1 MNKEII
7 EVKDVRL
14 SFGKHRALAG
24 IDIRFNQGETVLL
37 AGKNGAGKSTLLRC
51 LAGLIFPD
59 AGHIYRP
66 GIAKHQIGFISDR
79 MSLFEDMTL
88 ERAIDFHSRVFQV
101 KEFNRSLMDELNLA
115 PTQKI
120 KDLSA
125 GERAIFHLS
134 LLLSQKP
141 QLLLLDEII
150 HTMDPYI
157 RELFLNGL
165 IDLIAECGT
174 TVIMVN
180 QTFSDT
186 GRIPE
191 RVLIMED
198 GRFIFDE
205 KSEDLP
211 KKIKKVVTAAGES
224 LKGDIP
230 VLYVN
235 RSSLYREYIVYP
247 YAEEAAKKS
256 GYDFQEVTLTE
267 IIKSFIGGYYAK
279 KRTT

>member
-59 AGHIYRP
+59 SGHIYRP

>member
-7 EVKDVRL
+7 EVKDVHL
-14 SFGKHRALAG
+14 NFGKLQALAG

-59 AGHIYRP
+59 SGHIYRH
-66 GIAKHQIGFISDR
+66 GIVKHKIGFISDR

-88 ERAIDFHSRVFQV
+88 EKAIEFHSRVFQV
-101 KEFNRSLMDELNLA
+101 KEFNRSLMDELNLT

-120 KDLSA
+120 KDLST

-141 QLLLLDEII
+141 EILLLDEII

-165 IDLIAECGT
+165 LDLIGECGS

-211 KKIKKVVTAAGES
+211 KKIKKVVTAARES
-224 LKGDIP
+224 LTGDIP

-235 RSSLYREYIVYP
+235 HSSLYREYIVYP
-247 YAEEAAKKS
+247 YAEEWAKKS